1 MSERPAPPPDVP
13 VGPDDLPADLG
24 SDDLVLLGWPVSHSR
39 SPAIHNAAAA
49 HLGLPVRYRTL
60 AVQPVDLTA
69 VIDALGAAGVLGA
82 NVTMPHKPA
91 AFDHCD
97 VVSDEARLIGAVNTL
112 TWRRGPEGSTLEGHT
127 TDALGLEAA
136 LAEDVGSVVDM
147 PVLLVGTRGA
157 ARAAALALTR
167 GGARITVAG
176 RDPAGR
182 AGVLDVIT
190 AADRVGGAALGEVAL
205 SDELALQRAVSGAR
219 LVMNATSVG
228 IDGGSL
234 PAPFESLGEGQ
245 IAYDLIYG
253 APTPFLTAAW
263 NGGADAHDG
272 LGMLVQQ
279 AAASFEHWTGH
290 AAPVDVMRE
299 AALS

>member
-1 MSERPAPPPDVP
+1 
-13 VGPDDLPADLG
+13 
-24 SDDLVLLGWPVSHSR
+24 
-39 SPAIHNAAAA
+39 
-49 HLGLPVRYRTL
+49 VR
-60 AVQPVDLTA
+60 
-69 VIDALGAAGVLGA
+69 GA

-91 AFDHCD
+91 AFARCD
-97 VVSDEARLIGAVNTL
+97 VVSDEARSISAVNTL
-112 TWRRGPEGSTLEGHT
+112 TWERDGDTTTLEGHT

-136 LAEDVGSVVDM
+136 LAEDVGPVVDM

-190 AADRVGGAALGEVAL
+190 AADRVGGAAVGEVAL
-205 SDELALQRAVSGAR
+205 TDELGLQRAVSGAR

-234 PAPFESLGEGQ
+234 PAPFEALDAGQ

-263 NGGADAHDG
+263 DAGAQAHDG
-272 LGMLVQQ
+272 LGMLVHQ
-279 AAASFEHWTGH
+279 AAASFERWTGH
-290 AAPVDVMRE
+290 AAPVDVMRR
-299 AALS
+299 AALG